1 MDQYGFIKN
10 GKVINTA
17 IFDNPTPELLEE
29 FRVIHEADHVVL
41 GNERNCEPGADWDG
55 EHFILPK
62 PESNPSFVLDEDFN
76 WVPPIPFPYELGE
89 HHVWNEE
96 TLAWDLVPRDGTP
109 HPQLG

>member
-29 FRVIHEADHVVL
+29 FRVLHGADHLVL
-41 GNERNCEPGADWDG
+41 GNERNCEPGSDWDG

-62 PESNPSFVLDEDFN
+62 PESNPSFVLNEDFI
-76 WVPPIPFPYELGE
+76 WVPPIPYPNDQE
-89 HHVWNEE
+89 HYDWNEE
-96 TLAWDLVPRDGTP
+96 TLSWDLLFKGPPDPR
-109 HPQLG
+109 LG